1 MRSGSAPPIFWRKGW
16 SAEKARAQR
25 RARRR
30 FGIGLVGSPAI
41 EHAAPL
47 LCGALPPR
55 TSERSIT
62 TMQRAIA
69 ASVRCYGM
77 AAPGA
82 ATRAAR
88 APGAANNSLAA
99 TSRVRSWGAIGSQ
112 RATPGLCTGR
122 WNASRRMVRVNRAI
136 STDAATSTEAST
148 ASKTPAAPATGPTF
162 QDAILRL
169 QQYWSS
175 KGCALWLPHNTE
187 VGAGTMNPATFLRAL
202 GPEPWSVCYPEPSIR
217 PDDSRYGDNP
227 NRVQRHTQ
235 FQVIL
240 KPDPGNAQEL
250 YLGSL
255 EALGI
260 DTRAHD
266 LRFVEDNWES
276 PVLGAWGLGWEVWLD
291 GMEVTQFTY
300 FQQCGSLKVSPTAV
314 EITYGLERILMS
326 LQGVDHFKDIRYND
340 TMTYGEMLLQ
350 NEYEMSVFNMEAAD
364 VPGWQKRF
372 ELADEE
378 ANRMLEARLP
388 LPAFDQL
395 LKASHAFNILDARGA
410 VGVTERQKLFASM
423 RKLAR
428 ESAVLWAQRR
438 EELGHPLGV
447 WEAPAVGEPV
457 KPAKPAPTE
466 AADFFVE
473 LGTEELPAADV
484 ASCAAQMRAAI
495 ESCLSTA
502 GLKHDGVDVGATPR
516 RTVVRVSNLAAAQDS
531 KEERKRGPPQSR
543 AFEEDGVTPTKAVLG
558 FCKKNGVKPADL
570 EKDGEY
576 VWANVKTVGRSAVEV
591 LGDALPS
598 IIGGLNFPKTMR
610 WCGNDTFS
618 RPVRWLL
625 AMHGDHHVPFVAVG
639 VPSGSTT
646 RLLRNS
652 ATPVAEVTGAAHH
665 AELLEGDAIEIS
677 FDKRREA
684 IWTAAQALATDVGG
698 VVPASSGEAGGLID
712 EVINLIEAPTPILGG
727 FDPAFLALPKEVL
740 VMVMRKHQ
748 RYFPVEDPTTGD
760 LLPHFIT
767 VANGDVDCDA
777 VRVGN
782 ESVLTARYQDAQ
794 FFYEADTRKT
804 LADFKPDLEGITFQT
819 ELGTMLEKTAR
830 VEKLA
835 PKLAESLGFSAADA
849 KIAGEAAGLAKADL
863 ATQLVMEFTSLAGV
877 MGKHY
882 ATREG
887 LDAALCEAIFE
898 AALPRSAGDL
908 LPATPAGI
916 AVAVADRLD
925 TLAGLFAV
933 VGPPKAT
940 ADPFG
945 LRRAAYGAVQALVG
959 SNTRC
964 DLRAALAEAAALQ
977 PVKCEEKVVDDCLE
991 YMTRRLEQY
1000 LVDSGC
1006 GVEAVRA
1013 VLAERGGDPAHAAE
1027 TARALDDVIR
1037 DNASEALKAAMTV
1050 LARPTKLVRGKEMPD
1065 DLEVKKESL
1074 MDAEEVALYE
1084 AYVAA
1089 TEAIGDHSTATVGDL
1104 LAAAATLVE
1113 PSEAFFDKV
1122 FVMAEDP
1129 ELRRNRLA
1137 LLNAVA
1143 SLPKGIVDFAEL
1155 PGF

>member
-1 MRSGSAPPIFWRKGW
+1 
-16 SAEKARAQR
+16 
-25 RARRR
+25 
-30 FGIGLVGSPAI
+30 
-41 EHAAPL
+41 
-47 LCGALPPR
+47 
-55 TSERSIT
+55 
-62 TMQRAIA
+62 MQRALA
-69 ASVRCYGM
+69 ASVRCYGL

-82 ATRAAR
+82 LRARCKATSVAAASRAGAWPALRPNRAA
-88 APGAANNSLAA
+88 PTSGAARLG
-99 TSRVRSWGAIGSQ
+99 V
-112 RATPGLCTGR
+112 
-122 WNASRRMVRVNRAI
+122 SRRAVRVARAAI
-136 STDAATSTEAST
+136 STDAPLATDA
-148 ASKTPAAPATGPTF
+148 AAPAGKLVGASTGPTF

-175 KGCALWLPHNTE
+175 QGCALWLPHNTE

-300 FQQCGSLKVSPTAV
+300 FQQCGSLKVSPAAV

-350 NEYEMSVFNMEAAD
+350 NEYEMSVYNMEAAS
-364 VPGWQKRF
+364 VEGWQKRF

-378 ANRMLEARLP
+378 ANRMLELRLP

-428 ESAVLWAQRR
+428 ESATLWVARR
-438 EELGHPLGV
+438 EELGFPLGEF
-447 WEAPAVGEPV
+447 EAPAIDEPV
-457 KPAKPAPTE
+457 APTKPAPTE
-466 AADFFVE
+466 ASDFFVE

-484 ASCAAQMRAAI
+484 AACAEQMTKALEAKLAA
-495 ESCLSTA
+495 A
-502 GLKHDGVDVGATPR
+502 GLEHGGVTVGATPR
-516 RTVVRVSNLAAAQDS
+516 RTVVRVAQLAAAQES
-531 KEERKRGPPQSR
+531 KRERVRGPPQSR
-543 AFEEDGVTPTKAVLG
+543 AFEEDGDTPTKAVLG
-558 FCKKNGVKPADL
+558 FCKKNGVEPADL

-576 VWANVKTVGRSAVEV
+576 VWANVDTVGVSATEV
-591 LGDALPS
+591 LREALPGV
-598 IIGGLNFPKTMR
+598 IGGLNFPKTMR
-610 WCGNDTFS
+610 WNSEETFS
-618 RPVRWLL
+618 RPVRWLI
-625 AMHGDHHVPFVAVG
+625 AMHGEHHLPFVAVG

-652 ATPVAEVTGAAHH
+652 TAPVAEVTSAAHH
-665 AELLEGDAIEIS
+665 AELLESESIEIS
-677 FDKRREA
+677 FDARRDA
-684 IWTAAQALATDVGG
+684 IWKDAVALAATVSGI
-698 VVPASSGEAGGLID
+698 VPPASSEAGGLID
-712 EVINLIEAPTPILGG
+712 EVVNLVESPTPILGS
-727 FDPAFLALPKEVL
+727 FQAEFLALPKEVL

-748 RYFPVEDPTTGD
+748 RYFPVEDPATGE

-767 VANGDVDCDA
+767 VANGAVDHDA
-777 VRVGN
+777 VRLGN

-794 FFYEADTRKT
+794 FFYEADTKKT
-804 LADFKPDLEGITFQT
+804 LAEFKPALEGITFQT
-819 ELGTMLEKTAR
+819 KLGTMLDKTKR
-830 VEKLA
+830 VETLA
-835 PKLAESLGFSAADA
+835 PTLATTLGFSEADA
-849 KIAGEAAGLAKADL
+849 KIAGEAASLAKADL

-882 ATREG
+882 AAREG
-887 LDAALCEAIFE
+887 LDAKLCDAIFE
-898 AALPRSAGDL
+898 AALPRSSGDL
-908 LPATPAGI
+908 LPSSPAGI

-925 TLAGLFAV
+925 TLVGLFAV
-933 VGPPKAT
+933 VGAPKAT

-945 LRRAAYGAVQALVG
+945 LRRAAYGAVQALVANG
-959 SNTRC
+959 VRC
-964 DLRAALAEAAALQ
+964 DARAALAEAAALQ
-977 PVKCEEKVVDDCLE
+977 PVACGAETVGECVE

-1006 GVEAVRA
+1006 GIEAVRA
-1013 VLAERGGDPAHAAE
+1013 VLAERGDDPAFAAE
-1027 TARALDDVIR
+1027 TARELDAVVKAKGSD
-1037 DNASEALKAAMTV
+1037 ALKTAMAV
-1050 LARPTKLVRGKEMPD
+1050 LARPTKLVRGKELPE
-1065 DLEVKKESL
+1065 DLEVRRDAL
-1074 MDAEEVALYE
+1074 VDAEEVALYDAYLAARE
-1084 AYVAA
+1084 AL
-1089 TEAIGDHSTATVGDL
+1089 GDGSASSVSDL
-1104 LAAAATLVE
+1104 LAAAATLSA

-1137 LLNAVA
+1137 LVNAVA
-1143 SLPKGIVDFAEL
+1143 SLPTGIVDFAEL

>member
-1 MRSGSAPPIFWRKGW
+1 
-16 SAEKARAQR
+16 
-25 RARRR
+25 
-30 FGIGLVGSPAI
+30 
-41 EHAAPL
+41 
-47 LCGALPPR
+47 
-55 TSERSIT
+55 
-62 TMQRAIA
+62 MQRAIA
-69 ASVRCYGM
+69 ASVRCYGL

-82 ATRAAR
+82 ATHARGKAAS
-88 APGAANNSLAA
+88 ASGSSLAA
-99 TSRVRSWGAIGSQ
+99 TSSRIVGSWMPAQRSVPSLSLG
-112 RATPGLCTGR
+112 T
-122 WNASRRMVRVNRAI
+122 SRRAVRVNRAI
-136 STDAATSTEAST
+136 STDAATAADAS
-148 ASKTPAAPATGPTF
+148 ASPKAPTGPAGAPTF

-175 KGCALWLPHNTE
+175 RGCALWLPHNTE

-350 NEYEMSVFNMEAAD
+350 NEYEMSVFNMEKAD
-364 VPGWQKRF
+364 VAGWQRRF
-372 ELADEE
+372 DLADEE
-378 ANRMLEARLP
+378 ANRMLDARLP

-428 ESAVLWAQRR
+428 ESAVLWVARR
-438 EELGHPLGV
+438 EELGFPLGE
-447 WEAPAVGEPV
+447 WEPEPIAAPVESANPP
-457 KPAKPAPTE
+457 PAA

-484 ASCAAQMRAAI
+484 ASCAAQMKRAI
-495 ESCLSTA
+495 VKCLDDA
-502 GLKHDGVDVGATPR
+502 GLARDDVFVGATPR
-516 RTVVRVSNLAAAQDS
+516 RTVVRVSGLAAAQES
-531 KEERKRGPPQSR
+531 KEERARGPPASR
-543 AFEEDGVTPTKAVLG
+543 AFEEDGTTPTKAALG
-558 FCKKNGVKPADL
+558 FAKKNGVDPADL
-570 EKDGEY
+570 ENDGEY
-576 VWANVKTVGRSAVEV
+576 VWANAKTAGRSATEV
-591 LGDALPS
+591 LGEALPG

-610 WCGNDTFS
+610 WNGAETFS
-618 RPVRWLL
+618 RPVRWLV
-625 AMHGDHHVPFVAVG
+625 AMHGDHHVPFVAAG
-639 VPSGSTT
+639 VPSGTTT

-652 ATPVAEVTGAAHH
+652 ATPVAEVSDASHH
-665 AELLEGDAIEIS
+665 ADLLAADRIEIDVEKRRDAIWS
-677 FDKRREA
+677 AA
-684 IWTAAQALATDVGG
+684 IALADGVNG
-698 VVPASSGEAGGLID
+698 VVPPSSGEPGGLID
-712 EVINLIEAPTPILGG
+712 EVVNLVESPKLILGD

-748 RYFPVEDPTTGD
+748 RYFPVEDASSGE

-767 VANGDVDCDA
+767 AANGDVDEDA

-782 ESVLTARYQDAQ
+782 ESVLTARYQDAR
-794 FFYEADTRKT
+794 FFYEADTKRT
-804 LADFKPDLEGITFQT
+804 LAAFKPELEGITFQT

-835 PKLAESLGFSAADA
+835 PALAKTLGFSDADA
-849 KIAGEAAGLAKADL
+849 KVAAEAASLAKADL
-863 ATQLVMEFTSLAGV
+863 ATQLVTEFTSLAGV

-882 ATREG
+882 AKREG
-887 LDAALCEAIFE
+887 LGDALCEAIFE
-898 AALPRSAGDL
+898 AALPRSAGDS
-908 LPATPAGI
+908 LPRTNPGV

-925 TLAGLFAV
+925 TLVGLFAV
-933 VGPPKAT
+933 VGAPKAT

-945 LRRAAYGAVQALVG
+945 LRRAAYGAVQTLVAADA
-959 SNTRC
+959 RC
-964 DLRAALAEAAALQ
+964 DVRAALAEAAKGQ
-977 PVKCEEKVVDDCLE
+977 PVEVEESAIDECLE
-991 YMTRRLEQY
+991 YVTRRLEQF
-1000 LVDSGC
+1000 LVDGGC

-1013 VLAERGGDPAHAAE
+1013 ALAERGNDPAACAA
-1027 TARALDDVIR
+1027 TAKALDEEVKKEGGAGSD
-1037 DNASEALKAAMTV
+1037 ALKAAMTV
-1050 LARPTKLVRGKEMPD
+1050 LARPTKLVRGKDLPE
-1065 DLEVKKESL
+1065 DLEVKRESL
-1074 MDAEEVALYE
+1074 VEPAEVALFD

-1089 TEAIGDHSTATVGDL
+1089 AAAVGDASEATVGDL
-1104 LAAAATLVE
+1104 LGAAATLVE
-1113 PSEAFFDKV
+1113 PSEKFFDEV

-1137 LLNAVA
+1137 LMNAVA
-1143 SLPKGIVDFAEL
+1143 SLPKGVVDFAEL